1 MKKVGT
7 KKVKITY
14 SLRNKLIL
22 LIAVAMV
29 PLLVLTVYIIFALQ
43 NYSNAYD
50 NIVSNMT
57 VANSYNLNFKEE
69 LDESIYKLVVGS
81 VTFETIEEDNSL
93 KSPYA
98 LIDELRE
105 DFEELAEITTDRESR
120 MWLLSLLRNL
130 STLRDRVDDIKQNL
144 DEGNQYDENIE
155 MLDNNIYILTELIQD
170 DIQYYIYYQTQ
181 SMEALKNSLNEQVAT
196 FIAVFA
202 ATGFVIVV
210 VAVIATGY
218 VVSSITKPVQALS
231 RAAKKIADGDFST
244 RVEVAT
250 KDEVG
255 TLAENVNEMSGR
267 LEEMVQKI
275 KEDER
280 KMRYTEL
287 RLLQE
292 QINPHFLYNT
302 LDTII
307 WLVEGN
313 SPDKAVNM
321 VVSLSDFF
329 RIVLSKGKEIITIRE
344 EEQHIRSYLEIQ
356 QVRYRDILDFDI
368 QIPEELYR
376 YKILKLTLQPIVENS
391 LYHGIKV
398 KRGKGTI
405 LVTGCLKEDK
415 IYFDIKDTGVGMS
428 QAELASIRS
437 KLTRPCKESDSGFGL
452 ANVNE
457 RIKMN
462 YGPEYGVEIDSI
474 QGEGTWVSIVIPA
487 QEIEENRQIE

>member
-1 MKKVGT
+1 MGKVND
-7 KKVKITY
+7 KRLKITY

-22 LIAVAMV
+22 LVAVAVV
-29 PLLVLTVYIIFALQ
+29 PLLALTVYIIFALQ

-50 NIVSNMT
+50 SIVSNMM

-81 VTFETIEEDNSL
+81 VTFETIEEDDSL
-93 KSPYA
+93 ISPYV

-105 DFEELAEITTDRESR
+105 DFKELAEITTDKESR

-130 STLRDRVDDIKQNL
+130 STLRDRVDDIRDNL
-144 DEGNQYDENIE
+144 EEGNRYDENIE

-181 SMEALKNSLNEQVAT
+181 SIEQLKNSLNDQVAT
-196 FIAVFA
+196 FLA
-202 ATGFVIVV
+202 AFGITGFVIVM
-210 VAVIATGY
+210 VAMIATGY
-218 VVSSITKPVQALS
+218 VVRSITKPVQELS
-231 RAAKKIADGDFST
+231 GAAKKIADGDFST
-244 RVEVAT
+244 RVDVAT
-250 KDEVG
+250 KDEIG
-255 TLAENVNEMSGR
+255 TLALNVNEMSGR

-275 KEDER
+275 KDDER
-280 KMRYTEL
+280 KMRHTEL

-302 LDTII
+302 LDTIV

-329 RIVLSKGKEIITIRE
+329 RIVLSKGKDIITIRE
-344 EEQHIRSYLEIQ
+344 EEQHVRSYLEIQ
-356 QVRYRDILDFDI
+356 QVRYRDILEYDI
-368 QIPEELYR
+368 SIPEELYG

-398 KRGKGTI
+398 KRGKGSI
-405 LVTGCLKEDK
+405 LVTGELKDDK
-415 IYFDIKDTGVGMS
+415 IYFDIRDTGVGMS
-428 QAELASIRS
+428 QEDLASIRN
-437 KLTRPCKESDSGFGL
+437 KLTRPCKETDSGFGL

-457 RIKMN
+457 RIRMN
-462 YGPEYGVEIDSI
+462 YGPEYGVTIDSK
-474 QGEGTWVSIVIPA
+474 QGEGTRVQIVIPA
-487 QEIEENRQIE
+487 QSIDE

>member
-1 MKKVGT
+1 MVEIRDKKG
-7 KKVKITY
+7 KITY
-14 SLRNKLIL
+14 TLRNKLIL
-22 LIAVAMV
+22 LVAVAMI
-29 PLLVLTVYIIFALQ
+29 PLLMLTVYIIFALQ

-50 NIVSNMT
+50 RIVSNMT

-81 VTFETIEEDNSL
+81 VTFETIEEDDSL
-93 KSPYA
+93 KSPYT

-105 DFEELAEITTDRESR
+105 DFRELAEITTDRESR

-130 STLRDRVDDIKQNL
+130 STLRDRVDDIRQNL
-144 DEGNQYDENIE
+144 EEGNQYDENIE

-181 SMEALKNSLNEQVAT
+181 SIEQLKNSLNEQVAR
-196 FIAVFA
+196 FIGVFA
-202 ATGFVIVV
+202 ATGFAIVV
-210 VAVIATGY
+210 IAVIATGY
-218 VVSSITKPVQALS
+218 VVSSITKPVRALS
-231 RAAKKIADGDFST
+231 SAAKKIADGDFST

-250 KDEVG
+250 KDEIG

-280 KMRYTEL
+280 KMRHTEL

-329 RIVLSKGKEIITIRE
+329 RIVLSKGKDIITIRE

-356 QVRYRDILDFDI
+356 QVRYRDILEYDI
-368 QIPEELYR
+368 RIPEELYR

-405 LVTGCLKEDK
+405 FVSGCLKDGK
-415 IYFDIKDTGVGMS
+415 IYFDIEDTGVGMS
-428 QAELASIRS
+428 EAELASIRS
-437 KLTRPCKESDSGFGL
+437 KLTRPCKETDSGFGL

-457 RIKMN
+457 RIHMN
-462 YGPEYGVEIDSI
+462 YGPEYGVTIDSK
-474 QGEGTWVSIVIPA
+474 QGEGTWVQIVIPA
-487 QEIEENRQIE
+487 QEIGE

>member
-1 MKKVGT
+1 MGKVND
-7 KKVKITY
+7 KRLKITY

-22 LIAVAMV
+22 LVAVAVV
-29 PLLVLTVYIIFALQ
+29 PLLALTVYIIFALQ

-50 NIVSNMT
+50 SIVSNMT

-81 VTFETIEEDNSL
+81 VTFETIEEDDSL
-93 KSPYA
+93 ISPYV

-105 DFEELAEITTDRESR
+105 DFKELAEITTDKESR

-130 STLRDRVDDIKQNL
+130 STLRDRVDDIRDNL
-144 DEGNQYDENIE
+144 EEGNRYDENIE

-181 SMEALKNSLNEQVAT
+181 SIEQLKNSLNDQVAT
-196 FIAVFA
+196 FLAVFGI
-202 ATGFVIVV
+202 TGFVIVM
-210 VAVIATGY
+210 VAMIATGY
-218 VVSSITKPVQALS
+218 VVRSITKPVQELS
-231 RAAKKIADGDFST
+231 GAAKKIADGDFST
-244 RVEVAT
+244 RVDVAT
-250 KDEVG
+250 KDEIG
-255 TLAENVNEMSGR
+255 TLALNVNEMSGR

-275 KEDER
+275 KDDER
-280 KMRYTEL
+280 KMRHTEL

-302 LDTII
+302 LDTIV

-329 RIVLSKGKEIITIRE
+329 RIVLSKGKDIITIRE
-344 EEQHIRSYLEIQ
+344 EEQHVRSYLEIQ
-356 QVRYRDILDFDI
+356 QVRYRDILEYDI
-368 QIPEELYR
+368 SIPEELYG

-398 KRGKGTI
+398 KRGKGSI
-405 LVTGCLKEDK
+405 LVTGELKDDK
-415 IYFDIKDTGVGMS
+415 IYFDIRDTGVGMS
-428 QAELASIRS
+428 QEDLASIRN
-437 KLTRPCKESDSGFGL
+437 KLTRPCKETDSGFGL

-457 RIKMN
+457 RIRMN
-462 YGPEYGVEIDSI
+462 YGPEYGVTIDSK
-474 QGEGTWVSIVIPA
+474 QGEGTRVQIVIPA
-487 QEIEENRQIE
+487 QSIDE

>member
-1 MKKVGT
+1 MKKIRD
-7 KKVKITY
+7 KKVEITY

-22 LIAVAMV
+22 LVAVAVV
-29 PLLVLTVYIIFALQ
+29 PLLALTVYIIFALQ

-50 NIVSNMT
+50 SIVSNMT

-81 VTFETIEEDNSL
+81 VTFETIEEDDSL
-93 KSPYA
+93 ISPYV

-105 DFEELAEITTDRESR
+105 DFKELAEITTDKESR

-130 STLRDRVDDIKQNL
+130 STLRDRVDDIRENL
-144 DEGNQYDENIE
+144 EEGNRYDENIE

-181 SMEALKNSLNEQVAT
+181 SIEQLKNSLNDQVAT
-196 FIAVFA
+196 FLAVFA
-202 ATGFVIVV
+202 ITGFVIVM
-210 VAVIATGY
+210 VAMIATGY
-218 VVSSITKPVQALS
+218 VVRSITKPVQELS
-231 RAAKKIADGDFST
+231 GAAKKIADGDFST
-244 RVEVAT
+244 RVDVAT
-250 KDEVG
+250 KDEIG
-255 TLAENVNEMSGR
+255 TLAQNVNEMSGR

-275 KEDER
+275 KDDER
-280 KMRYTEL
+280 KMRHTEL

-302 LDTII
+302 LDTIV

-329 RIVLSKGKEIITIRE
+329 RIVLSKGKDIITIRE
-344 EEQHIRSYLEIQ
+344 EEQHVRSYLEIQ
-356 QVRYRDILDFDI
+356 QVRYRDILEYDI
-368 QIPEELYR
+368 SIPEELYG

-398 KRGKGTI
+398 KRGKGSI
-405 LVTGCLKEDK
+405 LVTGELKDDK
-415 IYFDIKDTGVGMS
+415 IYFDIRDTGVGMTES
-428 QAELASIRS
+428 ELTSIRD
-437 KLTRPCKESDSGFGL
+437 KLTRPCKETDSGFGL

-457 RIKMN
+457 RIHMN
-462 YGPEYGVEIDSI
+462 YGPEYGVTIDSK
-474 QGEGTWVSIVIPA
+474 QGEGTQVQIVIPA
-487 QEIEENRQIE
+487 QSIDG